1 MSLRSQKVTP
11 MSDLLQ
17 AEIDT
22 LTESLFWLG
31 GIAKRGEANLDDDDQ
46 RAIQVAILAT
56 KEKLEVCQVNYERLV
71 KVTPSAQ
78 GWFPTYS
85 GVKFY
90 VEAPKLEDIRIIDIA
105 HSLAMQARFAGHLR
119 RFYSISQHCVL
130 VSLHVPKEL
139 ALCGLLHDAA
149 EAYCQDLIRPIKY
162 LPGMEAYRA
171 VEANL
176 ERLIAQKYGL
186 PFPWPAAIK
195 VADNRC
201 LMTERRDLY
210 KKGVGEKF
218 AWDINVEPFAE
229 VIDPLSY
236 SVAKD
241 LFSERFHD
249 LTGIWPE
256 EEVLFE

>member
-1 MSLRSQKVTP
+1 

-17 AEIDT
+17 AEIAQ
-22 LTESLFWLG
+22 LIESLVWLG

-56 KEKLEVCQVNYERLV
+56 KEKLEACRVNFERIA

-90 VEAPKLEDIRIIDIA
+90 VENPKIENIRIIDIA
-105 HSLAMQARFAGHLR
+105 HSLSMQTRFAGHLR
-119 RFYSISQHCVL
+119 GFYSVAQHSVL
-130 VSLHVPKEL
+130 VSQNVPKEL

-149 EAYCQDLIRPIKY
+149 EAYCQDMLRPIKY

-186 PFPWPAAIK
+186 PFPWPPEIK
-195 VADNRC
+195 IADNRC

-210 KKGVGEKF
+210 KRGVGEKF
-218 AWDINVEPFAE
+218 AWEIDVEPFPDKIE
-229 VIDPLSY
+229 PLLPSY
-236 SVAKD
+236 AQD
-241 LFSERFHD
+241 LFSVRFYQ
-249 LTGIWPE
+249 LTGVIPE
-256 EEVLFE
+256 KEPLYE